1 MQKNCIQIRRELH
14 QIPELDKALPK
25 TLSFLLSHL
34 TPLPCRIWSPTLS
47 SLAVYFDFHQ
57 DHTLAFR
64 SDMDALPIR
73 ETNDMS
79 YVSQHPGKMHAC
91 GHDGHMAM
99 LLEFAQYAVKLKTC
113 RYNILLLFQPAE
125 ETSGGAEDI
134 CKTGLLKKLHVAAV
148 FGIHLWPNLSS
159 NTIASKPGALMAGS
173 HEIHLFVKGRSAHIA
188 SCENGKDALHAAT
201 ELLQIIYE
209 HFPGNEHYL
218 LKFGCMQSGTA
229 ANAISAS
236 SLIKGSLRYYD
247 ETVRKN
253 IVHGIVML
261 SKKIEKK
268 YDCRIQMTLSDGY
281 PPLINHEELFEKVS
295 SLYPLQELKEG
306 NFLTD
311 DFSFYAREIP
321 SLYVYLGTGMDEPLH
336 SDHFN
341 FDEKTLQEGIAYYRA
356 LLLLEGISF
365 KY

>member
-1 MQKNCIQIRRELH
+1 MRRELH
-14 QIPELDKALPK
+14 KIPELDRSLPK
-25 TLSFLLSHL
+25 TLSFILSCL
-34 TPLPCRIWSPTLS
+34 NTLPCRIWSPTLS
-47 SLAVYFDFHQ
+47 SLAAYFDFHQ

-64 SDMDALPIR
+64 SDMDALPTR
-73 ETNDMS
+73 ETNDIS
-79 YVSQHPGKMHAC
+79 YVSQHLGKMHAC

-99 LLEFAQYAVKLKTC
+99 LLEFAQYAASLKTC
-113 RYNILLLFQPAE
+113 RHNILLLFQPAE

-134 CKTGLLKKLHVAAV
+134 CKTNLLKKLHTAAV
-148 FGIHLWPNLSS
+148 FGIHLWPGLPCG
-159 NTIASKPGALMAGS
+159 TIASKSGALMAGS
-173 HEIHLFVKGRSAHIA
+173 HEIHLSVKGRSAHIA
-188 SCENGKDALHAAT
+188 SCGNGKDALHAAT
-201 ELLQIIYE
+201 ELLQTIYE
-209 HFPGNEHYL
+209 YFPGNEHYL
-218 LKFGCMQSGTA
+218 LKFGFMQSGTA
-229 ANAISAS
+229 PNAISAY

-247 ETVRKN
+247 EPVRKN

-281 PPLINHEELFEKVS
+281 PPLINHEGLFEKVS

-321 SLYVYLGTGMDEPLH
+321 GLYVYLGTGMDEPLH

-341 FDEKTLQEGIAYYRA
+341 FDEKTLQEGVAYYRA
-356 LLLLEGISF
+356 LLSLSMEDIRG
-365 KY
+365 K